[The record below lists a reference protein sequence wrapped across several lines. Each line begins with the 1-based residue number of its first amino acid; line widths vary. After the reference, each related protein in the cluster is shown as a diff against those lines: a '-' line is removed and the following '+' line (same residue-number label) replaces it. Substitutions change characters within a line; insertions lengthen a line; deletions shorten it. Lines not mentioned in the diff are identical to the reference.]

1 MRLNQEQLQPE
12 EHPELLLVDLHHLL
26 VVELEELH
34 LHLHQEMLDLDK
46 TLEAQKK
53 LQQRLLLS
61 VEILF

>member
-1 MRLNQEQLQPE
+1 MRLSQEPQQLE
-12 EHPELLLVDLHHLL
+12 EHLELLLVDLRHLV

-34 LHLHQEMLDLDK
+34 LLLHQEMLDLEK